1 MFHILSGPSPQAVS
15 KQLATEIIG
24 LPVMP
29 PFWSLGLHLCR
40 ENDNATVFQQTMEQ
54 MIKYG
59 IGFDSD
65 CIDGRLS
72 GPGMG
77 AIDTTKFPTADDDR
91 RSLRVND
98 IKFLLS
104 QPPHSIEQNVNGGDF
119 QLVQC
124 SQDTNDFLSG
134 KRFNTSVFYPSYA
147 AIDSEGG
154 PVLQLDA
161 SVLLDPDGLSLVDNW
176 PLDDA
181 SSSSSCSATDR
192 PRPFIPDRLRTGNII
207 TVGTLCMDAFHP
219 NLGLDHVAVHNHYGI
234 QQLSALSSGNP
245 DIERRM
251 LYLNRATALGNL
263 GLAGYSGDDFSANWL
278 SMRMALVQ
286 VIIIVS
292 VLFEMDEHGPSAN
305 VRFLLFFFFFFFRF
319 GMKPGISSH
328 SLRLIYPPP
337 FFLICLIQF
346 VGDGDGSVWRPL
358 VWSAHLWFH

>member
-1 MFHILSGPSPQAVS
+1 MQFNPAPSISFRAMGGSGVFHILSGPSPQAVS
-15 KQLATEIIG
+15 QQLTTEIIG

-54 MIKYG
+54 MMTHG

-77 AIDTTKFPTADDDR
+77 AIDTTNFPSAEDDR
-91 RSLRVND
+91 RSLRDNG

-104 QPPHSIEQNVNGGDF
+104 QPPHSIEQNVNGGGAGSDF
-119 QLVQC
+119 QMVQC
-124 SQDTNDFLSG
+124 SQDTNDLLSG

-147 AIDSEGG
+147 AIDSDSGG

-161 SVLLDPDGLSLVDNW
+161 SALMDPDGISLVDNW

-181 SSSSSCSATDR
+181 SSSSSCLATDR
-192 PRPFIPDRLRTGNII
+192 SRPFIPERLRSGNAI
-207 TVGTLCMDAFHP
+207 TAGTLCMDAFHP
-219 NLGLDHVAVHNHYGI
+219 NLGLDHVPVHNHYGI
-234 QQLSALSSGNP
+234 QQLSALSSGNSN
-245 DIERRM
+245 IERRM

-286 VIIIVS
+286 VIIII
-292 VLFEMDEHGPSAN
+292 VLDRS
-305 VRFLLFFFFFFFRF
+305 RSR
-319 GMKPGISSH
+319 
-328 SLRLIYPPP
+328 
-337 FFLICLIQF
+337 
-346 VGDGDGSVWRPL
+346 DG
-358 VWSAHLWFH
+358 